1 MHKSGVIEY
10 QHDGYA
16 CEGFAVWDDAGA
28 KRPGILV
35 FPEWVGV
42 GEYTHK
48 RAQMLGD
55 LGFNA
60 FVVDVYGKGIRP
72 NTPETCQAEMM
83 KYATNR
89 PLLRERARCGL
100 DQLRKMPNTDLSK
113 MAAIGYC
120 FGGLAVLEMAR
131 DGQNN
136 LAGVV
141 SFHGVL
147 ATPTPLKP
155 ESYKGKILVLHGVED
170 PVVPDDQTMA
180 FWKEMR
186 DCQGKLG
193 VRRLRQRAP
202 HLHQL
207 ADARGRAAML
217 RQAGCIAMSGQI
229 VDASLVAAPRQ
240 RIAAVEH
247 TDAAAYEGRRLR
259 DTDDEKKA
267 IKQGRIP
274 PNSEIGRRYRP
285 TPRSRQGFIR
295 RWAACAR
302 SPSHDRFAS
311 KWATDCV

>member
-10 QHDGYA
+10 KHDGYA

-35 FPEWVGV
+35 FPEWGGV
-42 GEYTHK
+42 GEYTQK

-72 NTPETCQAEMM
+72 NTPETCEAEMM

-100 DQLRKMPNTDLSK
+100 DQLRKVPNTIRARWPLSVTAS
-113 MAAIGYC
+113 AA
-120 FGGLAVLEMAR
+120 LVVLEMAR
-131 DGQNN
+131 DGQND

-155 ESYKGKILVLHGVED
+155 DTYKGKILVLHGVDD
-170 PVVPDDQTMA
+170 PVVPDDQTMT

-186 DCQGKLG
+186 DAKANWEFVAYG
-193 VRRLRQRAP
+193 
-202 HLHQL
+202 
-207 ADARGRAAML
+207 
-217 RQAGCIAMSGQI
+217 
-229 VDASLVAAPRQ
+229 DASTP
-240 RIAAVEH
+240 
-247 TDAAAYEGRRLR
+247 
-259 DTDDEKKA
+259 
-267 IKQGRIP
+267 
-274 PNSEIGRRYRP
+274 SP
-285 TPRSRQGFIR
+285 TG
-295 RWAACAR
+295 
-302 SPSHDRFAS
+302 
-311 KWATDCV
+311 